1 MFYKISKNNFQKLY
15 FRTLFE
21 NSYQTDP
28 YFFKKKSIINT
39 INEIVINSK
48 YKSLKKLKIDKI
60 DHDYESCRK
69 FDDHINPQKR
79 R

>member
-1 MFYKISKNNFQKLY
+1 MY
-15 FRTLFE
+15 FRTFLE

-48 YKSLKKLKIDKI
+48 YKSLKRLKIDKI
-60 DHDYESCRK
+60 DHMIHMIMKVVENSM
-69 FDDHINPQKR
+69 IILTPQKEDKVLN
-79 R
+79 